1 MEILVTK
8 ADPSAALMLKEEPVC
23 ILNDMTSLL
32 SGFTISYLEFSQGM
46 CQNKTLL
53 RDIYEPVFASH
64 AIQKYEQLKEIA
76 SEQAPPALL
85 AATQIKKGKKK
96 KKWSPALGQS
106 KPLDQ
111 SCSKLICIDRGYV

>member
-8 ADPSAALMLKEEPVC
+8 ADPSAALMLKEEPLC

-96 KKWSPALGQS
+96 KK
-106 KPLDQ
+106 
-111 SCSKLICIDRGYV
+111 